1 MISALESVVEELF
14 LKNDNL
20 VQERYSLVRENYDL
34 RKQTESLS
42 NIIEVKKRLGER
54 IIVENSDIFEILVES
69 GTTSRGYSKY

>member
-14 LKNDNL
+14 VKNDNL

-42 NIIEVKKRLGER
+42 NIIEVKKRLGES

-69 GTTSRGYSKY
+69 GTTSRGFSKY

>member
-14 LKNDNL
+14 VKNDNL

-42 NIIEVKKRLGER
+42 NIIEVKKRLGES
-54 IIVENSDIFEILVES
+54 IIVENSDIF
-69 GTTSRGYSKY
+69 

>member
-1 MISALESVVEELF
+1 VISALESVVEELF
-14 LKNDNL
+14 VKNDNL

-42 NIIEVKKRLGER
+42 NIIEVKKRLGES

-69 GTTSRGYSKY
+69 GTTSRGFSKY